1 MRQLILSM
9 VLMSTWTVVS
19 AQDSTEVPNPP
30 AIPTDEERVRAEE
43 AAREYQARQGSPS
56 PHTETPY
63 GLRERKIVEGSTTV
77 TEYSRGGHVYSLKI
91 KPGQGPT
98 QYLDSPGDEELE
110 RPNESLPDNPNLPKW
125 RLGSW

>member
-1 MRQLILSM
+1 MRHLIFSL
-9 VLMSTWTVVS
+9 VLMSTSTVAF
-19 AQDSTEVPNPP
+19 AQDFTEVPDPP
-30 AIPTDEERVRAEE
+30 AIPTDEERERAEQ
-43 AAREYQARQGSPS
+43 AAREYEARQGTPS
-56 PHTETPY
+56 PHIETPY

-98 QYLDSPGDEELE
+98 QYLDSPGDGQLE
-110 RPNESLPDNPNLPKW
+110 PPDESLPDNTNLPKW